1 MEQPT
6 SYHEFWP
13 YYVREHVHPRTRLL
27 HFLGTGGVIVLAAL
41 AAVLAD
47 GWVLLAMPVCG
58 YGFAWFAHAFVEQN
72 RPATFTH
79 PIWSLMGDFHMF
91 WMMLTRRMDAEV
103 ERYKQ
108 GPRLD
113 DLPK

>member
-1 MEQPT
+1 M
-6 SYHEFWP
+6 
-13 YYVREHVHPRTRLL
+13 
-27 HFLGTGGVIVLAAL
+27 
-41 AAVLAD
+41 
-47 GWVLLAMPVCG
+47 
-58 YGFAWFAHAFVEQN
+58 
-72 RPATFTH
+72 
-79 PIWSLMGDFHMF
+79 WSLMGDFQMF